1 MKPFTLLFIFFVY
14 LVPYAQENNFVQ
26 NWHPKGNYD
35 QIIKHQFY
43 KLAYSEDHEQAEWVL
58 YLLSPN
64 NFLDSI
70 KRSNNFREDPQVL
83 TGSSQLKDYKKSG
96 YDRGHLAPAA
106 DMKYSNLGMKE
117 SFYMSNMSPQQP
129 KFNRGIWKKI
139 ELQFRKWA
147 ATYQELIVITGGV
160 LNRAIID
167 TIGINNVAVPGYYY
181 KVAIDPS
188 NYNRNIAFLIKNC
201 SSKAPLI
208 SHVVSIDSLEK
219 FSEINFFHHL
229 EDEIEQEIESQIN
242 YNLWKWSE

>member
-1 MKPFTLLFIFFVY
+1 MKSFTLLFIFFVY

-26 NWHPKGNYD
+26 NWHPKGNSN
-35 QIIKHQFY
+35 QLIKHQFY
-43 KLAYSEDHEQAEWVL
+43 TLSYSEEHEQAEWVL
-58 YLLSPN
+58 YLLRPN
-64 NFLDSI
+64 NLLDSI
-70 KRSNNFREDPQVL
+70 KRSNNFREDSKV
-83 TGSSQLKDYKKSG
+83 TSGSAQLKDYKKSG

-117 SFYMSNMSPQQP
+117 SFYMSNMSPQKP

-167 TIGINNVAVPGYYY
+167 TIGVNNVAVPGYYY

-188 NYNRNIAFLIKNC
+188 NCNRNIAFLIKNC